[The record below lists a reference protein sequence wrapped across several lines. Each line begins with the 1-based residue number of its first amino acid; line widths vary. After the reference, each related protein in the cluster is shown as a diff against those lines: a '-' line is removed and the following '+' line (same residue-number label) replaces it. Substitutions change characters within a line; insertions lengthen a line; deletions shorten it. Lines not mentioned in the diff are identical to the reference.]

1 MSVGSGAPLGSYGSG
16 NLIGVWDQSNLR
28 VYPWCSQ
35 EMLGGARPSE
45 KQRVFLVLEWG
56 LHAPFL
62 CRDPVQG
69 AKYKGI
75 VVFPRCSQGLA
86 RINLVGVDF
95 CSALGLHPVSSH
107 VCVDHSRK
115 HVYIL
120 LCIGWLLLFAIDVK
134 IFPLHLHVKRSC
146 VVAFDSCRSVA

>member
-1 MSVGSGAPLGSYGSG
+1 VSVGSGAPLGSYGSG

-62 CRDPVQG
+62 CCDPVQG

-95 CSALGLHPVSSH
+95 CSALSAWYVSTTQGNTCIYCYVLDGFFSLLSMLKFSRCSFMSSVH
-107 VCVDHSRK
+107 V
-115 HVYIL
+115 
-120 LCIGWLLLFAIDVK
+120 
-134 IFPLHLHVKRSC
+134 
-146 VVAFDSCRSVA
+146 